1 MRKAGNGSVQSGL
14 SCANALLAR
23 GKARIKPS
31 QTIAM
36 LRRNLPPNNTAGY
49 WLLRAEYKPNHRR
62 GLNTTIQ
69 KTGLWEAKE
78 EFRSGLSTIRQSLA
92 SFVTRRAGGWPLLA
106 SFTRVVFHTV
116 K

>member
-49 WLLRAEYKPNHRR
+49 WLLRTEYKPNHRR

-78 EFRSGLSTIRQSLA
+78 EFRSGLSTIRQSLV
-92 SFVTRRAGGWPLLA
+92 SFVTRRAGGRPL
-106 SFTRVVFHTV
+106 RVSLGRIVIRAV
-116 K
+116 Q